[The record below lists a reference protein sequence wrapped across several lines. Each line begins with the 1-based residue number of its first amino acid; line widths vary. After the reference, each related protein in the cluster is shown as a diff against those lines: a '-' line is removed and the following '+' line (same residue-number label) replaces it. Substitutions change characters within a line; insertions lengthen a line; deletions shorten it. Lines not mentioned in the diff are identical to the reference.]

1 MKYNFLDHLISMSI
15 YFRTYKEVGRDYIDS
30 LFEEV
35 NEVCESDFCTNCS
48 NSKDIRFELVKKGFD
63 TFNKHA
69 KCWRINHHWDN
80 ITVEPIHDEN
90 TDKDSKTD

>member
-30 LFEEV
+30 LF

-48 NSKDIRFELVKKGFD
+48 NSKDIRFELVKKRF
-63 TFNKHA
+63 
-69 KCWRINHHWDN
+69 
-80 ITVEPIHDEN
+80 
-90 TDKDSKTD
+90 